1 VAAFAL
7 PVAAAAGL
15 LLVFQTR
22 SDPDG
27 RLGPLPAYD
36 VEARGGLKELRGAEP
51 GAPGT
56 PGAIA
61 RPARVNLDS
70 ELVVGC
76 RPATGV
82 EGPVAARAF
91 VVRDGGAGPVAEVAP
106 QVQTAASGALE
117 IRLRPFAGVAAA
129 VDPAGPVRWTLRIAV
144 GRPGNVAKLAV
155 FDAAAT
161 APADGPALRW
171 LTVPLDLVA
180 N

>member
-1 VAAFAL
+1 
-7 PVAAAAGL
+7 
-15 LLVFQTR
+15 
-22 SDPDG
+22 
-27 RLGPLPAYD
+27 

-51 GAPGT
+51 GAPAT

-61 RPARVNLDS
+61 RPARVGLDS

-91 VVRDGGAGPVAEVAP
+91 VVRQGGAGAGSAAEVAS
-106 QVQTAASGALE
+106 QVQTAGTGAVE
-117 IRLRPFAGVAAA
+117 VRLRPFAGVAAA

-144 GRPGNVAKLAV
+144 GRPGNVAKLAAS
-155 FDAAAT
+155 DATAS